1 MLVSGKTRR
10 TGVKGVSVMAEN
22 AWDLNQLWQQ
32 YLKEN
37 LVAVEN

>member
-1 MLVSGKTRR
+1 
-10 TGVKGVSVMAEN
+10 MAEN